1 MVAISDS
8 PYGDFPR
15 SEMRRYIPQGA
26 SRVLDV
32 GCNRGAFGAGLKQ
45 NGIGEVW
52 GCELDPDAAAVAA
65 TRLDKVIAGPF
76 AADTVPDHYFD
87 VVVFNDVLEHLP
99 DPSQILRVARDKL
112 KPGGVVLASIP
123 NLRHIENLLHIVRD
137 KDFRYEPAGIRD
149 NTHLR
154 FFTLK
159 SIPRLFEQAGYQ
171 IQVLEGINEEWWT
184 PSLLRRLAFKF
195 FPSYLSDTRFI
206 QYAVRAVPLPAA
218 A

>member
-1 MVAISDS
+1 M
-8 PYGDFPR
+8 
-15 SEMRRYIPQGA
+15 
-26 SRVLDV
+26 
-32 GCNRGAFGAGLKQ
+32 
-45 NGIGEVW
+45 
-52 GCELDPDAAAVAA
+52 
-65 TRLDKVIAGPF
+65 
-76 AADTVPDHYFD
+76 
-87 VVVFNDVLEHLP
+87 
-99 DPSQILRVARDKL
+99 
-112 KPGGVVLASIP
+112 
-123 NLRHIENLLHIVRD
+123 RD